1 MNKTGRGGFSKGVS
15 GNPGGRPKSVANLT
29 LEARKHSFMAIA
41 ALAAIARKGKSETAR
56 IAAAVALLDRGY
68 GRPQQ
73 SVEMNFVASM
83 VEKRVSELSDDEL
96 LVLEQRMVQLS
107 AVENDA
113 EPEFALTKGKIA

>member
-1 MNKTGRGGFSKGVS
+1 MNRTGKGGFSKGTS

-41 ALAAIARKGKSETAR
+41 SLAAIARKGKSETAR

-73 SVEMNFVASM
+73 SVEMNFTASM
-83 VEKRVSELSDDEL
+83 VEKRVSELNDGEL
-96 LVLEQRMVQLS
+96 LVLEQRMMQLS
-107 AVENDA
+107 VVENDA
-113 EPEFALTKGKIA
+113 EPELALTEG